1 MKSFLLACFAALLRV
16 VAIDRTRSA
25 ARRLATA
32 VLLGFGAAL
41 AGLGALLCLLAAL
54 WLYVSPNYGPV
65 AATLLVAGILLL
77 IMLALLLAIPMTR
90 RQSVADPI
98 VIAIPSLIPSITTA
112 DIRLTTAELMS
123 AAAAGFL
130 VGFLRAPKRTDG
142 G

>member
-1 MKSFLLACFAALLRV
+1 
-16 VAIDRTRSA
+16 
-25 ARRLATA
+25 
-32 VLLGFGAAL
+32 
-41 AGLGALLCLLAAL
+41 
-54 WLYVSPNYGPV
+54 
-65 AATLLVAGILLL
+65 LLL

-98 VIAIPSLIPSITTA
+98 VIAIPSLTPNITTA
-112 DIRLTTAELMS
+112 DVRLTTTELMS